1 VFSVF
6 TKVARA
12 GLELKH
18 TAVMLLHPSGY
29 GFGKT
34 RVRSAE
40 IIPVGFMEPVRSSM
54 NRISRIILAFSF
66 VAAAAAA
73 QTSAPTP
80 AGSKQSDSNNQ
91 SKQPDSQHKM
101 DRAAAYYHY
110 TLAHMYEE
118 QVTMYGR
125 SEMANKALEEYR
137 LAIEADPS
145 SEFLTSA
152 LAELYVKTGRI
163 RDAVLEAQDI
173 LKRDPNNLEARK
185 LLGRIYLR
193 SLGDEPG
200 NASGSDNMLKLAIDQ
215 YEQIVK
221 IEPNNVD
228 DHLLLGRLYRLN
240 NDLQKAEAE
249 LKIAVKLDPDSEEAV
264 TTLALLYTDE
274 GDSTHALQVL
284 SSVPDTGRSAKL
296 YAALGATYEQRK
308 DYKSAIDAYQHAIQL
323 DRDNLD
329 AIRGLA
335 ENYLNDGQI
344 DRALDQYKVIA
355 DANPEDAQTY
365 LRISEIYRRQGK
377 FQDALDNLKKAQAM
391 VPDALEVPYNIA
403 EVYEA
408 QGRYDDAEKILLD
421 LLKKTDKPDSSYSQG
436 DRNNRAIFIERLGM
450 IYRDQENYT
459 AAAETFRKLIPLGDD
474 NARTGYQDVI
484 DTYREA
490 KLWPEA
496 TATAKE
502 AAQKLPNDRELR
514 MVLDAQLADTGDP
527 EKPLADVRSLLKG
540 THEDREVYLRL
551 AIMDTRLKRWS
562 DAEEALNKAEQ
573 LSTKAEDKEYVYFLR
588 GSTYERE
595 KKYDQSEA
603 EFKKILAA
611 NPQNA
616 ATLNYL
622 GYMNAD
628 RGVELEEALSYI
640 KEAVSLEPSNGAYL
654 DSLGWAY
661 FKLGKYEMAEENL
674 TKASLHMAS
683 DPTVQDHLGDLYQKT
698 GRLKLAAAHWERAM
712 EEWNKTVPAE
722 VDGDLFAATQKKL
735 DAAKVRLAKEES
747 EKR

>member
-1 VFSVF
+1 
-6 TKVARA
+6 
-12 GLELKH
+12 
-18 TAVMLLHPSGY
+18 
-29 GFGKT
+29 
-34 RVRSAE
+34 
-40 IIPVGFMEPVRSSM
+40 M
-54 NRISRIILAFSF
+54 NRIFRSVLVLTFLT
-66 VAAAAAA
+66 AAAAA
-73 QTSAPTP
+73 QSKPSSP
-80 AGSKQSDSNNQ
+80 AEKPVDSKAAQSSPR
-91 SKQPDSQHKM
+91 KV

-118 QVTMYGR
+118 QITIYGR
-125 SEMANKALEEYR
+125 SELANKAMDEYR

-173 LKRDPNNLEARK
+173 IKRDPNNLEAHK

-193 SLGDEPG
+193 SLGDLPG
-200 NASGSDNMLKLAIDQ
+200 SGNNGSDNVLKLAIEQ

-228 DHLLLGRLYRLN
+228 NHLLLGRLYRLN
-240 NDLQKAEAE
+240 NDLQKAENE
-249 LKIAVKLDPDSEEAV
+249 LKTAVKLDPDSEEAI
-264 TTLALLYTDE
+264 TTLSLLYTDE
-274 GDSTHALQVL
+274 GDSAHALQVL
-284 SSVPDTGRSAKL
+284 SSVPDTRRSAKL

-308 DYKSAIDAYQHAIQL
+308 EFKSAIDAYKHAIQL

-335 ENYLNDGQI
+335 ENLLNDGQI
-344 DRALDQYKVIA
+344 DAALDQYKVIA

-377 FQDALDNLKKAQAM
+377 YEEALERLKKAQTM

-403 EVYEA
+403 VVYQA
-408 QGRYDDAEKILLD
+408 QTRYDEAAKVLQD
-421 LLKKTDKPDSSYSQG
+421 LLKKTEKAENSYSQA

-450 IYRDQENYT
+450 VYRDQENYS
-459 AAAETFRKLIPLGDD
+459 AAVEAFRKMIPFGDD

-490 KLWPEA
+490 KQWQQA
-496 TATAKE
+496 TAAAKE
-502 AAQKLPNDRELR
+502 AVQKLPNDRELR

-540 THEDREVYLRL
+540 TPDDREVYLRL
-551 AIMDTRLKRWS
+551 SIMYTRLKRWS
-562 DAEEALNKAEQ
+562 DAEEALNKTEQ
-573 LSTKAEDKEYVYFLR
+573 LSTKSEDKENVYFLR

-595 KKYDQSEA
+595 KKYDQAEA
-603 EFKKILAA
+603 EFRKILAL

-628 RGVELEEALSYI
+628 RDVRLEESLNYV
-640 KEAVSLEPSNGAYL
+640 KQAVSVEPTNGAYL

-661 FKLGKYEMAEENL
+661 FKLGKFDLAEENL
-674 TKASLHMAS
+674 AKASLRMGS

-698 GRLKLAAAHWERAM
+698 GRLKLAAAHWERAVQ
-712 EEWNKTVPAE
+712 EWNRTVAAE
-722 VDGDLFAATQKKL
+722 VDTDLFAATQKKL
-735 DAAKVRLAKEES
+735 DAAKVRLAKEGS
-747 EKR
+747 GNQ